1 MSKYKIGEFANFLGV
16 TPDLI
21 KHYEK
26 YEIIKG
32 EQDIST
38 NYRYYDIS
46 QASPIMYSKMY
57 QNMGFTLKEISN
69 LLKEP
74 NINEF
79 FSELNKKKEK
89 LKFQIDKE
97 NLVYFNLQE
106 IIKYQEEIINN
117 EFDGCWEIKDIDD
130 FYFFE
135 HTDNYNINKE
145 LKNKKLIDDWINLLP
160 ITSLCTRIF
169 STENNFDSVSFGLS
183 CNGKIANKFG
193 IDNSEH
199 LIKINKKKFLVYKSK
214 LTAKSGIPYLLQ
226 EKILKKPLELAKN
239 HNLEIKGDIYAK
251 ILFQTD
257 ENGENFVFRIIYL
270 PI

>member
-117 EFDGCWEIKDIDD
+117 EFDGSWEIKTIES

-135 HTDNYNINKE
+135 HTENYNTTTE
-145 LKNKKLIDDWINLLP
+145 LKNKKSIDDWINLLP
-160 ITSLCTRIF
+160 ITNLCTRIF
-169 STENNFDSVSFGLS
+169 STKDEFDSISFGLS
-183 CNGKIANKFG
+183 INTEIAKNFE
-193 IDNSEH
+193 IDDSEH
-199 LIKINKKKFLVYKSK
+199 LIKINKQKYLIFKSK
-214 LTAKSGIPYLLQ
+214 LISSNGIPYMLQ
-226 EKILKKPLELAKN
+226 EKILKAPLALIKK
-239 HNLEIKGDIYAK
+239 HRFQIKGDIYAK
-251 ILFQTD
+251 ILFQTNM
-257 ENGENFVFRIIYL
+257 NGENCVFRIIYI